1 MKYFIIF
8 LIAGSA
14 IISCAKKSVPTAGK
28 TSQQSPAF
36 AVPAPD
42 MAKMDSASAILST
55 EKMAMLGHDTYT
67 AKCARCHELKKVD
80 NYTATDWDPILASMA
95 PKAGL
100 TEKETANVLAYVK
113 ANAKK

>member
-1 MKYFIIF
+1 MKYLIIF
-8 LIAGSA
+8 LIAGNA
-14 IISCAKKSVPTAGK
+14 IISCAKKTVPTAGK
-28 TSQQSPAF
+28 TSAQAPAF
-36 AVPAPD
+36 AIPAPD
-42 MAKMDSASAILST
+42 AAKMDSASAMLT
-55 EKMAMLGHDTYT
+55 PEKMAMLGHDIFT

-80 NYTATDWDPILASMA
+80 DFTAAEWDPILASMA

>member
-1 MKYFIIF
+1 MKYFILF

-14 IISCAKKSVPTAGK
+14 IISCAKKNVPTAGK
-28 TSQQSPAF
+28 TSAQAPAF
-36 AVPAPD
+36 AIPAPD
-42 MAKMDSASAILST
+42 MAKMDSASATLST
-55 EKMAMLGHDTYT
+55 EKMALLGHATYT

-80 NYTATDWDPILASMA
+80 DFTAADWDPILASMA